1 MKLLERLHRQL
12 NKREKGSS
20 LVTVL
25 LVSSIVAILVT
36 VVLAIVILNVFMKRA
51 DQLGQTA
58 FYDAESALEEIRAG
72 LALDESKATTEAYL
86 DTLANYS
93 NLDDEKKTENF
104 DDIFEDNLRKKL
116 TIENGNYNISILEG
130 YLKETKYNNG
140 VGAQIL
146 TSADDAYFNVTKEGV
161 KLTNVHV
168 KYTDANNYVSEI
180 KTDIVLEYPPVNFQ
194 NASSIDNIL
203 TYGLIANKAFAP
215 KGTVNVVGNAYLGSD
230 LGKND
235 KITANYVNFKANGTQ
250 ETNVI
255 SGGNF
260 LLDGAEVNTDNVAFW
275 SDKVTLDSGAKF
287 NMNSGSLYIKD
298 DLVLGNNARSTLKG
312 KLIMFGNPWVA
323 ISEQMINASEVRQGA
338 KDDMPSYSSSIL
350 VTGSNAGL
358 DMSGLNTMVIG
369 GSAYID
375 SRGKD
380 GSVYKRNSDG
390 SYIRDK
396 DGIRESNN
404 VVSGQSMMLKSDQR
418 AYLVPSTLVGAEFKP
433 VYGGNGQIVRW
444 DNYSNGLTNPM
455 TGDQYKRLIE
465 EIMAFKGYTSED
477 QVQPT
482 DIVNFDLAEPTIG
495 MSLNGFARAI
505 GVTKDEDLPTVKP
518 CFYATENG
526 GTMVYLFLEFKT
538 VGDNFTGQQNKSYI
552 PAEAFYN
559 LWYQLY
565 HTTLTNYTRLLGNIN
580 YYATYGIKLPKDVN
594 DKTRMYFTGN
604 ILSTETNPVIIPDII
619 TQPDFTIDLNV
630 EYSKQSAYYQDAYYT
645 LNKNLSTRYATL
657 SQAAKN
663 KDLFD
668 NLITKTAT
676 VGDETYNLSGTNY
689 YVYPSGEAAVVV
701 DGSVTY
707 NASLENSVRN
717 TKDNDGNKH
726 SDAKVNVIIATG
738 DVTVADN
745 FEGMII
751 AGGNVIVRSGNTIT
765 SNPDKAAKALIATA
779 YNDGEDSTDCAA
791 NFVINAARYLL
802 GGTGRKEEDS
812 GHITMK
818 DYVTYRN
825 WTKQ

>member
-1 MKLLERLHRQL
+1 VKLLERLHQQL

-36 VVLAIVILNVFMKRA
+36 VVLAIVILNVYMKKA
-51 DQLGQTA
+51 DMLGQTA

-86 DTLANYS
+86 DTLSNYS

-104 DDIFEDNLRKKL
+104 DDIFQSNLRNKL

-146 TSADDAYFNVTKEGV
+146 TSADDAHFNVTKEGV

-203 TYGLIANKAFAP
+203 TYGLIANDSFKP
-215 KGTVNVVGNAYLGSD
+215 TGTVNVVGNAYLGGKGSD
-230 LGKND
+230 INN
-235 KITANYVNFKANGTQ
+235 ANVNLKANGTQ

-255 SGGNF
+255 SGGN
-260 LLDGAEVNTDNVAFW
+260 LKLTGSKLDTQDLALW
-275 SDKVTLDSGAKF
+275 SDSIVLDKSTY
-287 NMNSGSLYIKD
+287 NMNSGSSYIKN

-323 ISEQMINASEVRQGA
+323 ISEQMIDASEVRQGA

-390 SYIRDK
+390 TYIRDK

-404 VVSGQSMMLKSDQR
+404 VVSGQSMMLTSDQR

-433 VYGGNGQIVRW
+433 VYDENGQIVRW

-465 EIMAFKGYTSED
+465 EIMSAKGYTSED
-477 QVQPT
+477 EVKPT

-495 MSLNGFARAI
+495 VSLNGFARAI
-505 GVTKDEDLPTVKP
+505 GVTKDEDLPSVKP
-518 CFYATENG
+518 CFYATSNG

-559 LWYQLY
+559 LWYQMY
-565 HTTLTNYTRLLGNIN
+565 HTTLTNYTRLLGNLD

-676 VGDETYNLSGTNY
+676 VDDKTYNLSKTKE
-689 YVYPSGEAAVVV
+689 YVSPSGEGAVVV
-701 DGSVTY
+701 DGDVTY
-707 NASLENSVRN
+707 NTSLENSIRN

-751 AGGNVIVRSGNTIT
+751 AGGDVIVRSGNTIT

-802 GGTGRKEEDS
+802 GGTGRKDEDS

-818 DYVTYRN
+818 DFVTYRN